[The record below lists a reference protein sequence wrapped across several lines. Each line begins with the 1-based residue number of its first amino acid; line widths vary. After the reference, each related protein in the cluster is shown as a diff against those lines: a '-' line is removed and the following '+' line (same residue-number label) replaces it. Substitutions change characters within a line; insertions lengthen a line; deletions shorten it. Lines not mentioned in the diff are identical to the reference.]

1 MAEKA
6 EKTAKAV
13 KKEKKPFFLVRFFR
27 WIKKFFRDTYTEMK
41 KVVWPSKK
49 QVINNTVVVLVVVL
63 LSAVVIFILDAVF
76 GFGLST
82 VLDLLAKV

>member
-1 MAEKA
+1 MAEK
-6 EKTAKAV
+6 T
-13 KKEKKPFFLVRFFR
+13 EKKKGFFAGIKRFFKN
-27 WIKKFFRDTYTEMK
+27 IAKFFRDTRSEMK
-41 KVVWPSKK
+41 KVVWPNKK

-63 LSAVVIFILDAVF
+63 LSAVVIFILDSVF

>member
-1 MAEKA
+1 MAEK
-6 EKTAKAV
+6 T
-13 KKEKKPFFLVRFFR
+13 EKKKGFFAGIKRFFKN
-27 WIKKFFRDTYTEMK
+27 IAKFFRDTRSEMK

-49 QVINNTVVVLVVVL
+49 QVINNLIVVAVVVLI
-63 LSAVVIFILDAVF
+63 SAVAICVLDALF

>member
-1 MAEKA
+1 MR
-6 EKTAKAV
+6 V
-13 KKEKKPFFLVRFFR
+13 KITLACTECKQRNYNTKKN
-27 WIKKFFRDTYTEMK
+27 KKNSPDRLEMK
-41 KVVWPSKK
+41 KVVWPNKK
-49 QVINNTVVVLVVVL
+49 QIINNTLGVLVGVL

>member
-1 MAEKA
+1 
-6 EKTAKAV
+6 
-13 KKEKKPFFLVRFFR
+13 
-27 WIKKFFRDTYTEMK
+27 MK
-41 KVVWPSKK
+41 KVVWPNKK
-49 QVINNTVVVLVVVL
+49 QIINNTLVVLVVVL

>member
-1 MAEKA
+1 MAEK
-6 EKTAKAV
+6 T
-13 KKEKKPFFLVRFFR
+13 EKKKGFFAGIKRFFKN
-27 WIKKFFRDTYTEMK
+27 IVKFFRDTQSEMK
-41 KVVWPSKK
+41 KVVWPNKK
-49 QVINNTVVVLVVVL
+49 QIINNTLVVLVVVL

>member
-1 MAEKA
+1 MT
-6 EKTAKAV
+6 EKTENKKGFVAGIKRSCKNSAKFLCDTRSERKTGV
-13 KKEKKPFFLVRFFR
+13 WQNKK
-27 WIKKFFRDTYTEMK
+27 TY
-41 KVVWPSKK
+41 
-49 QVINNTVVVLVVVL
+49 INNTVVVLVVVM

>member
-1 MAEKA
+1 MPLLPQAYAPPRDKVRKA
-6 EKTAKAV
+6 EPTWQK
-13 KKEKKPFFLVRFFR
+13 
-27 WIKKFFRDTYTEMK
+27 
-41 KVVWPSKK
+41 KK

-82 VLDLLAKV
+82 VLDLLAKA

>member
-1 MAEKA
+1 MHPLRFL
-6 EKTAKAV
+6 KAV
-13 KKEKKPFFLVRFFR
+13 FR
-27 WIKKFFRDTYTEMK
+27 LLLPGIKNIAKFFRDTRSEMK
-41 KVVWPSKK
+41 KVVWPNKK

>member
-1 MAEKA
+1 MAENKQ
-6 EKTAKAV
+6 AKKGFFAGV
-13 KKEKKPFFLVRFFR
+13 KDWFGRVVKY
-27 WIKKFFRDTYTEMK
+27 FRDTFSEMK

>member
-1 MAEKA
+1 MAEK
-6 EKTAKAV
+6 T
-13 KKEKKPFFLVRFFR
+13 EKKKGFFAGIKRFFKN
-27 WIKKFFRDTYTEMK
+27 IAKFFHDTRSEMK
-41 KVVWPSKK
+41 KVVWPNKK

>member
-1 MAEKA
+1 
-6 EKTAKAV
+6 
-13 KKEKKPFFLVRFFR
+13 
-27 WIKKFFRDTYTEMK
+27 MK
-41 KVVWPSKK
+41 KVVWPNKK

>member
-1 MAEKA
+1 MGSEMC
-6 EKTAKAV
+6 
-13 KKEKKPFFLVRFFR
+13 
-27 WIKKFFRDTYTEMK
+27 IRDR
-41 KVVWPSKK
+41 
-49 QVINNTVVVLVVVL
+49 VLVVVL

>member
-1 MAEKA
+1 MAEK
-6 EKTAKAV
+6 T
-13 KKEKKPFFLVRFFR
+13 EKKKGFFAGIKRFFKN
-27 WIKKFFRDTYTEMK
+27 IAKFFRDTRSEMK
-41 KVVWPSKK
+41 KVVWPNKK
-49 QVINNTVVVLVVVL
+49 QVINTVVVLVVVL